1 MAFCNS
7 CGANIETGAK
17 FCPKC
22 GKPAVVP
29 TAASVASTAT
39 PGVQP
44 KSGGVLKI
52 VLIVVGVLFV
62 LFILG
67 VGSAV
72 FIGWRI
78 AKQSHVVQKDGNV
91 RVETPFGTVESTDD
105 PNVAAQNVGIDLY
118 PGATVV
124 KGASANIDI
133 GGRHT
138 AGAEFETSDPA
149 STVAEFYKSKVPD
162 ANVVSSDGDRYTI
175 VSTDKK
181 NMLTITI
188 EPKDSKT
195 RIHVARITGKSGSS
209 SSSD

>member
-7 CGANIETGAK
+7 CGANIEAGAK

-22 GKPAVVP
+22 GKPAGVP
-29 TAASVASTAT
+29 TAAPMASTTVPAT
-39 PGVQP
+39 QP
-44 KSGGVLKI
+44 QGGGVLKI
-52 VLIVVGVLFV
+52 VLIVVGVLVV
-62 LFILG
+62 LFVLG
-67 VGSAV
+67 VGSIA

-78 AKQSHVVQKDGNV
+78 AKHSHVVQKDGNV
-91 RVETPFGTVESTDD
+91 RVETPFGTVESTND

-124 KGASANIDI
+124 KGASANMNI
-133 GGRHT
+133 GGMHT
-138 AGAEFETSDPA
+138 AAADFKTSDPA
-149 STVAEFYKSKVPD
+149 NTVAEFYKSKVPN
-162 ANVVSSDGDRYTI
+162 ANVVSSEGDRYTI

-188 EPKDSKT
+188 EPRDGET
-195 RIHVARITGKSGSS
+195 RIHIVKVTGKVGSS